1 MRTFV
6 ALSLAFFTFGT
17 LATLSAPAA
26 RAAGKAQLGPGLVVR
41 DPNFYKLL
49 APNSQ
54 MRCPFVRDKNYVIV
68 VSRGDGDEIRVVLEK
83 SGKVEEPT
91 AWTGTIKKEDLSG
104 AQVAHYRRDGQYGFV
119 KELTISR
126 RRSHEAGYGLPALFS
141 EMTELWSK
149 DEKGEDKKD
158 LYLDGSFRLACE
170 APLPR

>member
-6 ALSLAFFTFGT
+6 ALSLAFLSLGS
-17 LATLSAPAA
+17 LAAH
-26 RAAGKAQLGPGLVVR
+26 AAGKALPGPGLVVR

-49 APNSQ
+49 SPHSQ
-54 MRCPFVRDKNYVIV
+54 MRCPFVRDKNFVIV
-68 VSRGDGDEIRVVLEK
+68 VSRGAGEEIRVVLERG
-83 SGKVEEPT
+83 GKVEEPT
-91 AWTGTIKKEDLSG
+91 AWSGTIKKEDISG
-104 AQVAHYRRDGQYGFV
+104 AQVAHYRREGQYGFV

-126 RRSHEAGYGLPALFS
+126 RRSYEAGYGLPALFS

-170 APLPR
+170 APSPL